1 MGETGSRGPVSFSS
15 YEVVAVKRLAWIAA
29 AIILPLALM
38 AGCDTRGHAA
48 APAPQRSPEETVL
61 RFFSLLSE
69 GGKLTTMEA
78 YRMVSARYGEIDP
91 DQFRKWTQDFTGEAR
106 VKVSRV
112 AVADKPNAKGD
123 MVAMVDLEVNTP
135 SLFDEPL
142 VTTSKMNL
150 ILDPKANEWKIDF
163 MADTIDETTF
173 KSAPAEARPGEPLTA
188 QP

>member
-15 YEVVAVKRLAWIAA
+15 YEVFAVRSIGWIAA
-29 AIILPLALM
+29 AVILPLALL
-38 AGCDTRGHAA
+38 AGCDARGPAA
-48 APAPQRSPEETVL
+48 APTPQRSPEETVM
-61 RFFSLLSE
+61 RFFTLLSE

-106 VKVSRV
+106 VKVTRV

-123 MVAMVDLEVNTP
+123 MVAALDLEVSTP

-150 ILDPKANEWKIDF
+150 ILDPASHEWKIDF
-163 MADTIDETTF
+163 MADTIDETVF
-173 KSAPAEARPGEPLTA
+173 KAAPAEARPAPAETA